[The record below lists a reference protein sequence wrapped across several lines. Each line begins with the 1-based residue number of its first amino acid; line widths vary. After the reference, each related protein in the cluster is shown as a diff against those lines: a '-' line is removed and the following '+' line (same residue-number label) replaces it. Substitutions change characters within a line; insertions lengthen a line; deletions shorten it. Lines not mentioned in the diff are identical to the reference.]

1 VHRAMAAPLSKRFG
15 TALVTGASRGLG
27 RAIAERL
34 AAEGIRVWG
43 TSRDPARIGA
53 PLQGVRLDLAD
64 GPAAAAAVVAAVDE
78 ESGGLD
84 LLVHGAGWGAFG
96 EFGATGFEVWRQQID
111 ELALGGAAILHTG
124 LRAMSGRGR
133 GTLVCVTS
141 LAAEFPIPFM
151 AGYNAAKA
159 AQSALAGSLMLE
171 TAAAGISVI
180 DFRAGDF
187 QTGFN
192 DAMQRNDTP
201 RTGPAWSRVE
211 DLMRAAPVP
220 ARAADDLVRALRRG
234 RSATVRS
241 GGLFQARVAP
251 LLARFAPRS
260 WQLATIR
267 RYYRVH

>member
-1 VHRAMAAPLSKRFG
+1 MAAPFSQRYR

-34 AAEGIRVWG
+34 AHEGVRVWG
-43 TSRDPARIGA
+43 TSRDPAQIGS
-53 PLQGVRLDLAD
+53 PLLGVRLDLAE
-64 GPAAAAAVVAAVDE
+64 GPVAAAAVVGAVEAA
-78 ESGGLD
+78 SGGLD
-84 LLVHGAGWGAFG
+84 LIVHSAGWGALG
-96 EFGATGFEVWRQQID
+96 EFGATDFETWRRQID
-111 ELALGGAAILHTG
+111 ELALGGAAVLHAG
-124 LRAMSGRGR
+124 VRAMAGRGR

-171 TAAAGISVI
+171 TAETGITVI

-192 DAMQRNDTP
+192 DSMQRNDTP
-201 RTGPAWSRVE
+201 RTGAAWLRMQE
-211 DLMRAAPVP
+211 LMRDAPQP
-220 ARAADDLVRALRRG
+220 SRAADDLVRALRRG

-241 GGLFQARVAP
+241 GGFFQARVAP
-251 LLARFAPRS
+251 LLAHFAPRS
-260 WQLATIR
+260 WQLAVIR

>member
-1 VHRAMAAPLSKRFG
+1 MAAPLSRRYR

-27 RAIAERL
+27 RAFAERL
-34 AAEGIRVWG
+34 AGEGIRVWG
-43 TSRDPARIGA
+43 TSRDPARICA
-53 PLQGVRLDLAD
+53 PVRGVKLDLAD
-64 GPAAAAAVVAAVDE
+64 GPEIAAKVVATVDA

-96 EFGATGFEVWRQQID
+96 TFGGTDFALWRRQFD
-111 ELALGGAAILHTG
+111 ELALGGAAVMHAG
-124 LRAMSGRGR
+124 LGAMSVRGS
-133 GTLVCVTS
+133 GTLVGVTS

-151 AGYNAAKA
+151 AGYSAAKA

-171 TAAAGISVI
+171 TAGTGINVI

-192 DAMQRNDTP
+192 DAMQRNDSP
-201 RTGPAWSRVE
+201 RTGAAWARME
-211 DLMRAAPVP
+211 QLMREAPPAAL
-220 ARAADDLVRALRRG
+220 AAEDLVRALRRG

-241 GGLFQARVAP
+241 GGFFQARLAP
-251 LLARFAPRS
+251 LLVRFAPRS
-260 WQLATIR
+260 WQLAMIR

>member
-1 VHRAMAAPLSKRFG
+1 MAAPLSQRFG

-27 RAIAERL
+27 RAFAERL
-34 AAEGIRVWG
+34 AQDGIRVWG
-43 TSRDPARIGA
+43 TSRDTARIGT
-53 PLQGVRLDLAD
+53 PVRGVRLDLAD
-64 GPAAAAAVVAAVDE
+64 GPDAAAAVVAAVAA

-84 LLVHGAGWGAFG
+84 LIVHGAGWGAFG
-96 EFGATGFEVWRQQID
+96 EYGATGLETWRRQID
-111 ELALGGAAILHTG
+111 ELALGGAAVMHSG
-124 LRAMSGRGR
+124 LRAMSARGR

-171 TAAAGISVI
+171 TAATGITVI

-192 DAMQRNDTP
+192 DSMQRNDTP
-201 RTGPAWSRVE
+201 RTGAAWLRVQQ
-211 DLMRAAPVP
+211 LMRDAPAP
-220 ARAADDLVRALRRG
+220 ERAAEDLVRALRRG

-241 GGLFQARVAP
+241 GGFFQARLAP
-251 LLARFAPRS
+251 FLARFAPRS
-260 WQLATIR
+260 WQLAMIR
-267 RYYRVH
+267 SYYRVH